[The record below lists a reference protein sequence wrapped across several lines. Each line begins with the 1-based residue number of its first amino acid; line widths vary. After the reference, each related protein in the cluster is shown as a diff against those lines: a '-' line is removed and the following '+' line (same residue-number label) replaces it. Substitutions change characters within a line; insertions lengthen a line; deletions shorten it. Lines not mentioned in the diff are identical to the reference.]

1 MNCVAIRHLA
11 LKLCVLLS
19 LTARLTSG
27 DELSAV
33 LIQHVS
39 FVFETHDIGVVQN
52 QYSGNFIFYFLGQE
66 LQA

>member
-1 MNCVAIRHLA
+1 
-11 LKLCVLLS
+11 
-19 LTARLTSG
+19 
-27 DELSAV
+27 LSAV